1 VEPRRFLDTAPAL
14 CNKAE
19 IISARVRWSD
29 SMAMNIETMLY
40 LQEKGLLNSDK
51 NRLLDIGPQNV
62 YFCTEEQI
70 RKLVRQQGT
79 KVSAEKF
86 DQDAKGLA
94 YFSTPRP
101 EENTTL
107 FSEIADLAQI
117 DYHAFDICPAP
128 KTDIFDLNFDSLS
141 QEHREQ
147 YDVVLNFGT
156 TERVFNQWNSFTVIH
171 DATKVGGVI
180 YCILPITGYLDHGY
194 YCYTPLFFKQMS
206 EANEYQILDLFI
218 APGAGINGIKNN
230 GLDVRAEGSFLTP
243 NSANLS
249 SGTDMIPSY
258 NIHAVMRKTRRGR
271 FRCGMEVAT
280 AHSRVDPEIAAFY
293 STDERAIVQ
302 LRAELD
308 RGQRELDE
316 ARDQLQQVVTSRSW
330 RLTAPLRKL
339 VTMMRGEAAA
349 D

>member
-1 VEPRRFLDTAPAL
+1 
-14 CNKAE
+14 
-19 IISARVRWSD
+19 
-29 SMAMNIETMLY
+29 MAMNIETMLY
-40 LQEKGLLNSDK
+40 LQEKGLLSSDK

-62 YFCTEEQI
+62 YFCTEEQV

-79 KVSAEKF
+79 KIPAEKLN
-86 DQDAKGLA
+86 QEAKRLA
-94 YFSTPRP
+94 HFSTPRP
-101 EENTTL
+101 DENTTL
-107 FSEIADLAQI
+107 FSEITDLAQI

-128 KTDIFDLNFDSLS
+128 KTDIFDLNFDSLP
-141 QEHREQ
+141 QKHREQ

-156 TERVFNQWNSFTVIH
+156 TEHVFNQWNSFTVIH

-194 YCYTPLFFKQMS
+194 YCYTPLFFKEMS

-218 APGAGINGIKNN
+218 APGGGINSIKNN
-230 GLDVRAEGSFLTP
+230 GLDVRAEGNFLIP

-249 SGTDMIPSY
+249 PGTDMIPSY
-258 NIHAVMRKTRRGR
+258 NIHAVMRKTKRGR

-280 AHSRVDPEIAAFY
+280 AHSRVDPEIAALY
-293 STDERAIVQ
+293 SSDERTIVQ

-308 RGQRELDE
+308 RSQRELDE
-316 ARDQLQQVVTSRSW
+316 TRDQLQQIVVSRSW
-330 RLTAPLRKL
+330 RITALLRKL
-339 VTMMRGEAAA
+339 VTTMRGKAGG